1 MRDRLYELGCS
12 RMDLGECPK
21 IHDLALRADYELASK
36 SKDYFYDIDATE
48 HLEAFIADCDRRTTS
63 AKQRLAET
71 QEELSAEVTEKAN
84 AVHELAE
91 QIGQKLARAEALGEE
106 GMVEESV
113 KLMGEIDELRKKK
126 AIAEQEYRNSMP
138 ASSYQ
143 QQKLRVCEVCSAY
156 LGIHDND
163 RRLADHFG
171 GKLHLGF
178 ITIREKL
185 YELKKTVD
193 KRREERGASERERSS
208 GRRHYVGGRELDRR
222 ARRHR
227 ETARDRDRGK
237 ERERERDRPERPERT
252 ERSERPER
260 PERAEREKRR
270 SRSRSRK
277 RDGSRERRERER
289 DARRSRSY
297 RSTSRERRRD

>member
-1 MRDRLYELGCS
+1 
-12 RMDLGECPK
+12 MDLGECPK

-36 SKDYFYDIDATE
+36 TKDYFYDIDATE
-48 HLEAFIADCDRRTTS
+48 HLEAFIADCDRRTTA

-126 AIAEQEYRNSMP
+126 AVAEQEYRNSMP

-185 YELKKTVD
+185 ADLKKTVD
-193 KRREERGASERERSS
+193 KRREERGASERERSG

-227 ETARDRDRGK
+227 ESARDRDRNK
-237 ERERERDRPERPERT
+237 ETDRDRDRERKDRDRDRERERER
-252 ERSERPER
+252 
-260 PERAEREKRR
+260 RR
-270 SRSRSRK
+270 SRSRSRSK
-277 RDGSRERRERER
+277 REESRERSRGRDRDRERER
-289 DARRSRSY
+289 ESRRSRSH
-297 RSTSRERRRD
+297 RSSSKERRRE

>member
-1 MRDRLYELGCS
+1 
-12 RMDLGECPK
+12 MDLGECPK

-36 SKDYFYDIDATE
+36 TKDYFYDIDATE
-48 HLEAFIADCDRRTTS
+48 HLEAFIADCDRRTTA

-106 GMVEESV
+106 GMVEESF
-113 KLMGEIDELRKKK
+113 KLMGEVEELRKKK
-126 AIAEQEYRNSMP
+126 MVAEQDYRNSMP

-185 YELKKTVD
+185 AGLKKTVD
-193 KRREERGASERERSS
+193 KRRDERGASERERSGGGGG

-227 ETARDRDRGK
+227 ETARDRDRNKDSDRDQRGK
-237 ERERERDRPERPERT
+237 ERERDRDRERDR
-252 ERSERPER
+252 
-260 PERAEREKRR
+260 RR
-270 SRSRSRK
+270 SRSRSRSK
-277 RDGSRERRERER
+277 REGSRERSRGRDRDRERES
-289 DARRSRSY
+289 RRSRSH
-297 RSTSRERRRD
+297 RSGSRERRRD

>member
-1 MRDRLYELGCS
+1 
-12 RMDLGECPK
+12 MDLGECPK

-48 HLEAFIADCDRRTTS
+48 HLEAFLSDCDRRTAA

-113 KLMGEIDELRKKK
+113 KLMGEIEELRKKK
-126 AIAEQEYRNSMP
+126 AAAEQEYRNSMP

-143 QQKLRVCEVCSAY
+143 QQKLRVCDVCSAY

-185 YELKKTVD
+185 AELKKTVD

-208 GRRHYVGGRELDRR
+208 SRRHYVGGRELDRR

-227 ETARDRDRGK
+227 ETARDRDRAKDK
-237 ERERERDRPERPERT
+237 ERDRERDRDR
-252 ERSERPER
+252 
-260 PERAEREKRR
+260 EREKRR
-270 SRSRSRK
+270 SRSRSRSK
-277 RDGSRERRERER
+277 REGSRERSRGRDRDRES
-289 DARRSRSY
+289 RRSRSH
-297 RSTSRERRRD
+297 RSSSKERRRE